1 MTFSENLR
9 NFWFGLTLSSRVLI
23 AASLMAFSVG
33 LVAAVYKAVTVSFE
47 VRKYEREANNAKRD
61 AEAAVAAAVKIAEEK
76 KKLEIKISALEE
88 RRNEKQLKVDQAMR
102 DADDA
107 VADWERTRR
116 LERTDD
122 PGTDQLCTEL
132 AELGYP
138 CR

>member
-33 LVAAVYKAVTVSFE
+33 LVAAVYKAVTVSIE